1 MDQEVPFGTSLLPIG
16 STTLWKKSAI
26 LCWRRRPPTGGGATS
41 PYVEKGANRVF
52 ATRPRWENE
61 NSHSQHPGWRASGSP
76 GSAGH
81 PLEVDQGGGE
91 DVEDDK
97 L

>member
-1 MDQEVPFGTSLLPIG
+1 M
-16 STTLWKKSAI
+16 
-26 LCWRRRPPTGGGATS
+26 
-41 PYVEKGANRVF
+41 EKGANRGF
-52 ATRPRWENE
+52 ATRSRWENE
-61 NSHSQHPGWRASGSP
+61 NSHSPHTGWRASGSP

-81 PLEVDQGGGE
+81 PLEVDQGEE

>member
-1 MDQEVPFGTSLLPIG
+1 MDQGVPVGTSLLPPG
-16 STTLWKKSAI
+16 STTLWKKNVISR
-26 LCWRRRPPTGGGATS
+26 WRRRRLTGGSATS
-41 PYVEKGANRVF
+41 PYVEKGANRGF
-52 ATRPRWENE
+52 TTRPRWENE
-61 NSHSQHPGWRASGSP
+61 NSHSPHSGWRASGSS

-81 PLEVDQGGGE
+81 PIEVDESGE